1 MPFDGSG
8 NYTRS
13 NGSYSGTTL
22 WQQKAASASKTID
35 AAEHDAE
42 MNDVATAL
50 SSCITKTGLTLPT
63 SNLPMNN
70 FKHTGVANATNPDE
84 YATYSQLTAAVPSGS
99 ILDWPSSSVPTGWLL
114 CDGSAVSRAT
124 YSALFAVIG
133 TLHGAGDGSTTF
145 NLPDCRGKFTLGK
158 SAAGTGSTLG
168 GTGGT
173 LDHVHTLTHTHTM
186 PAHYH
191 AMGTGADL
199 NITTS
204 GSVGSNSSATGV
216 TINSTNTDHTH
227 SGTVDASGTHDHQTY
242 SMGGNHIRPYNG
254 INQDV
259 LGGGTNGTFTAATR
273 TSSDGSHT
281 HTFTTGPVSTTATHT
296 HGVTDAGHTHTIPGH
311 THASGNI
318 AGRIGLVT
326 GGVDGNATMTSGAAS
341 TATTT
346 ASNPAFIAL
355 NKIIKY

>member
-13 NGSYSGTTL
+13 NGSYFGTTL

-50 SSCITKTGLTLPT
+50 SACITKTGLTLPT

-133 TLHGAGDGSTTF
+133 TLYGAGDGSTTF
-145 NLPDCRGKFTLGK
+145 NVPNCQGRFTLGK
-158 SAAGTGSTLG
+158 AAAGTGSTLA
-168 GTGGT
+168 GTGGSI
-173 LDHVHTLTHTHTM
+173 DHTHTV

-191 AMGTGADL
+191 NANSAGASIATTFNGRPDDGTS
-199 NITTS
+199 S
-204 GSVGSNSSATGV
+204 GSWYP
-216 TINSTNTDHTH
+216 
-227 SGTVDASGTHDHQTY
+227 TVEQTTQ
-242 SMGGNHIRPYNG
+242 G
-254 INQDV
+254 IQ
-259 LGGGTNGTFTAATR
+259 
-273 TSSDGSHT
+273 
-281 HTFTTGPVSTTATHT
+281 TATLPLT
-296 HGVTDAGHTHTIPGH
+296 GLV
-311 THASGNI
+311 
-318 AGRIGLVT
+318 GLVT
-326 GGVDGNATMTSGAAS
+326 GGVNGDAAMTSGA
-341 TATTT
+341 T
-346 ASNPAFIAL
+346 NPPFIAL

>member
-1 MPFDGSG
+1 
-8 NYTRS
+8 
-13 NGSYSGTTL
+13 
-22 WQQKAASASKTID
+22 
-35 AAEHDAE
+35 

-99 ILDWPSSSVPTGWLL
+99 IVDWPSSSVPTGWLL
-114 CDGSAVSRAT
+114 CDGSAVSRAG
-124 YSALFAVIG
+124 YAALFAVIG
-133 TLHGAGDGSTTF
+133 TLYGAGDGSTTF
-145 NLPDCRGKFTLGK
+145 NVPNCQGRFTLGK
-158 SAAGTGSTLG
+158 AAAGTGSTLA
-168 GTGGT
+168 GTGGS
-173 LDHVHTLTHTHTM
+173 LDHTHTL
-186 PAHYH
+186 PAHHH

-204 GSVGSNSSATGV
+204 GSVGSNSSTTGV
-216 TINSTNTDHTH
+216 SINSTNTDHTH
-227 SGTVDASGTHDHQTY
+227 SGTTASGGIHDHQTY
-242 SMGGNHIRPYNG
+242 SMGGNHLRPYNG
-254 INQDV
+254 VNQDA
-259 LGGGTNGTFTAATR
+259 LGGGTNGTVGTATR

-281 HTFTTGPVSTTATHT
+281 HTFTTGPVSAGASHV

-326 GGVDGNATMTSGAAS
+326 GGVDGNAAMTSG
-341 TATTT
+341 TT
-346 ASNPAFIAL
+346 NPPFIAL